1 MRNLTP
7 GITLAIRVTHF
18 LDWFLIGWTLVSA
31 LATPFVARFVASR
44 FDDPQDDD
52 ILAASPAPR
61 MAITNSK
68 PE

>member
-1 MRNLTP
+1 MA
-7 GITLAIRVTHF
+7 GGVTHF
-18 LDWFLIGWTLVSA
+18 LDWFLIAWTVVSA

-52 ILAASPAPR
+52 FLAPSPAPN
-61 MAITNSK
+61 MAITSSE